1 MIAQIKL
8 GCPTWRLRQEY
19 SLGGFDHERFAS
31 NSLPQLLR
39 TSAAD
44 VGSGASV
51 SPRLRNGGRSS
62 PTAEIGFQ
70 AYRIDNAT
78 GTVVQM
84 RAGNWA
90 STSDPTPLPQG
101 DYHLKY
107 GFSSD
112 GKGLWVYKIDDQ
124 TGHTWSWSGS
134 AWAPVAEPK

>member
-1 MIAQIKL
+1 MRDLPAILCRSFCVLPLLTL
-8 GCPTWRLRQEY
+8 G
-19 SLGGFDHERFAS
+19 
-31 NSLPQLLR
+31 
-39 TSAAD
+39 AAPALARAYEM
-44 VGSGASV
+44 VVVPA
-51 SPRLRNGGRSS
+51 
-62 PTAEIGFQ
+62 TAEIGFQ

-134 AWAPVAEPK
+134 AWTPVAEPK